1 MAKYTTE
8 LGTLIKQGF
17 NPGLMDYPIFDEAY
31 RETLNQKIINHFR
44 YCELGSETPGRF
56 KHYLNSMMDEIM
68 PYYNKLYRTELL
80 EFNPLYNVDY
90 TETSKKTT
98 AGESDTTTERN
109 ANTTNDNTQTRNL
122 TDLLNADGTRNNTQT
137 INTSVDNENT
147 ENLFMV
153 KSDTPGGLISVG
165 DIKTS
170 TWASEAKQEENTR
183 GDITLNTGTVA
194 DDEDTTMDETR
205 TATGTLI
212 DDGSGTLAETGAVGT
227 VINNVDDYIK
237 TVQGNIGGKNFS
249 EMIQDFRS
257 TILNIDMKIIKDL
270 KILFMG
276 VY

>member
-17 NPGLMDYPIFDEAY
+17 DPGLMNYPIFDETY

-56 KHYLNSMMDEIM
+56 KHYLNSLMDEIM

-98 AGESDTTTERN
+98 AGESDSTIE
-109 ANTTNDNTQTRNL
+109 NTQTRNL
-122 TDLLNADGTRNNTQT
+122 TDVINADGTRNNTQT

-165 DIKTS
+165 DIKSS

-194 DDEDTTMDETR
+194 DDEETTNDETR
-205 TATGTLI
+205 TATGTI
-212 DDGSGTLAETGAVGT
+212 AQAGVSGT

-257 TILNIDMKIIKDL
+257 TLLNIDMKIIKDL